1 MASVFDPRAKT
12 VPARPAGEASVPPIL
27 PSATAPPAPVA
38 GAFFGERYR
47 IERELGRGGMGQVF
61 QAHDLELDRD
71 VALKVLAPGAHDEQG
86 LRRFEQ
92 EARAAG
98 ALEHPNVVAVH
109 DVGTHDGE
117 RYIISELLHGRTLRE
132 TFADKP
138 LPLPKALDF
147 ARQFALGLGAA
158 HEKGVIHRDLKPENL
173 FVTDD
178 GTLKILDFG
187 IAKVPGQGTTPSP
200 STDTG
205 AIVGT
210 VGYMSPE
217 QVRSRKVD
225 QRADIFSFGAILY
238 EMLAGRRAFAGTSAM
253 ETAYAILNAEPAPLP
268 HEVPRRVA
276 AVVRRCLAKDPA
288 RRYASARALR
298 TALELSSPR
307 SRRRWREAV
316 EVALLCVAL
325 IWTVAAW
332 RSPWIRARL
341 ADLTRP
347 ARAEPRQ
354 LALLPFRHG
363 GGPDAEALSAGVV
376 EILNHKLSQLEPL
389 HGKLRLVSSNDL
401 QRQGIVTP
409 GEARRAFGARLALTG
424 TMHWAAD
431 AVAASIELVDTETHN
446 ILDSRRVEL
455 PRSRAWAL
463 PGLLVNHVSQMLDLE
478 LRPEAPASPGR
489 AAAPGAYELYLQGR
503 GYLQRYDRLES
514 LDSAMAV
521 LQKALARA
529 PDYAPA
535 WAGKAEVSLR
545 LFNLAKEPRQ
555 LTEARESAQHAILL
569 DENLVAARV
578 TMGLIDLAAGQ
589 HAEAIANLEKA
600 IALEP
605 GNVDAVRELANAYD
619 AAGRTQEAEARLR
632 HAIELRPNYWAAY
645 KDLGLFYH
653 RHGRIEDAIPPFKSV
668 IDLTPDNYL
677 GYANLAAMYL
687 RLGRH
692 AEAAAMLERSLAL
705 SPTAQAYSNL
715 GTAQYF
721 QKRYRDAAAN
731 HLKALELSPL
741 DDRIWGNLADAY
753 RWVPGKA
760 NASARAYRE
769 AVAQVQ
775 KQLAVNPKDAE
786 IRSRLA
792 MYEVSLG
799 HRAEAL
805 RDTWQA
811 LRTSPRDGQVLFRA
825 ALVYEQSG
833 MRERALSSLG
843 SALAGG
849 FSKEEVEKAPPL
861 EALRRDPRYREI
873 ASMQK

>member
-1 MASVFDPRAKT
+1 MAPAFEPRANDPRGNT
-12 VPARPAGEASVPPIL
+12 VPA
-27 PSATAPPAPVA
+27 A
-38 GAFFGERYR
+38 GAFFSERYR
-47 IERELGRGGMGQVF
+47 IDKELGRGGMGQVF

-71 VALKVLAPGAHDEQG
+71 VALKVLAPGAHGEQEQ
-86 LRRFEQ
+86 RRFEQ

-109 DVGTHDGE
+109 DVGTHGGE
-117 RYIISELLHGRTLRE
+117 RYIISELLHGKTLRE
-132 TFADKP
+132 TFADEP
-138 LPLPKALDF
+138 LPLAKALDL

-187 IAKVPGQGTTPSP
+187 IAKAPEPNTTPSP

-217 QVRSRKVD
+217 QVRGRKVD
-225 QRADIFSFGAILY
+225 PRADIFSFGAILY
-238 EMLAGRRAFAGTSAM
+238 EMLAGRRAFAGTSAV

-288 RRYASARALR
+288 HRYASARALR
-298 TALELSSPR
+298 TALELSSPH

-325 IWTVAAW
+325 AWTVAAW

-341 ADLTRP
+341 ADLGRP
-347 ARAEPRQ
+347 VRNEPRQ

-376 EILNHKLSQLEPL
+376 EILNHKLRQLEPL
-389 HGKLRLVSSNDL
+389 HGSLRLVSSSDL
-401 QRQGIVTP
+401 QREGVVTP
-409 GEARRAFGARLALTG
+409 GDARRAFGARLALTG
-424 TMHWAAD
+424 TMQWAAD
-431 AVAASIELVDTETHN
+431 AVGATIELVDTESQN
-446 ILDSRRVEL
+446 VLESRRVEL
-455 PRSRAWAL
+455 PRSRASAL
-463 PGLLVNHVSQMLDLE
+463 PGVLVDRVSQMLALE
-478 LRPEAPASPGR
+478 IRPEAPASPGR
-489 AAAPGAYELYLQGR
+489 PAAPGAYELYLQGR

-521 LQKALARA
+521 LEKALARA

-545 LFNLAKEPRQ
+545 LFNLGKEPR
-555 LTEARESAQHAILL
+555 LLADARESAQHAILL
-569 DENLVAARV
+569 DENLVPARV
-578 TMGLIDLAAGQ
+578 TMGLIELAAGR
-589 HAEAIANLEKA
+589 HAEAVANLEKA

-605 GNVDAVRELANAYD
+605 GDVDAVRELANAYD
-619 AAGRTQEAEARLR
+619 AAGRMQEAEARLR

-653 RHGRIEDAIPPFKSV
+653 RHGRIEDAIPPLKNV
-668 IDLTPDNYL
+668 IDLTPDNYM
-677 GYANLAAMYL
+677 GYANLAATYL
-687 RLGRH
+687 RLGRY

-715 GTAQYF
+715 GTVQYF
-721 QKRYRDAAAN
+721 QKQYREAAEN
-731 HLKALELSPL
+731 HLKAIELSPL
-741 DDRIWGNLADAY
+741 DDRTWGNLADAY

-760 NASARAYRE
+760 NASKHAYRE

-786 IRSRLA
+786 LRSRLA
-792 MYEVSLG
+792 TYEVSLG
-799 HRAEAL
+799 DSAAALRDAGEAL
-805 RDTWQA
+805 RTG
-811 LRTSPRDGQVLFRA
+811 PGDGQVLFRA

-833 MRERALSSLG
+833 MRERALSSLR
-843 SALAGG
+843 SALDGG
-849 FSKEEVEKAPPL
+849 FAKEEIEKAPPL
-861 EALRRDPRYREI
+861 ETLRQDPRYREI
-873 ASMQK
+873 AASIRSTSGVGGR